1 MASQQQDAHADRTA
15 STPDAGLTTGIPAP
29 TTGAGAGDLVTNSD
43 DPAVLREMLDRAR
56 ERLAF
61 YESFDRI
68 IGENIRRSGELMV
81 ETVALREQAQAQ
93 AAAIAAERASF
104 DATRQ
109 ADRETYRTLVQTA
122 LNEVAATRP
131 IIDGLVE
138 RLQAALVS
146 FGEES
151 PAATA
156 DIPAKIAPAL
166 DTEPTLA
173 VAEVAPSEAVAQSA
187 SQAAAEAE
195 AAPRPEQRPT
205 ATSGSEEVTEAPVEE
220 DTAAVAAEPTG
231 PHTVEILAHGI
242 QTAAIAIALQ
252 RTLRELEKVS
262 AVEAREFANGVLRLK
277 VVVDGRIEPGD
288 LASWLEANE
297 GRIATASPTVMEI
310 TLGPAG
316 AN

>member
-1 MASQQQDAHADRTA
+1 MASKPHDAHADRTA
-15 STPDAGLTTGIPAP
+15 SAPDATLTTGIPTPA
-29 TTGAGAGDLVTNSD
+29 TGAGAADLVTSSD
-43 DPAVLREMLDRAR
+43 DPSVLRDMLDRAR
-56 ERLAF
+56 DRLAF

-93 AAAIAAERASF
+93 AAAIAAERAAF
-104 DATRQ
+104 EVARQ

-122 LNEVAATRP
+122 LSEVTATRP

-138 RLQAALVS
+138 RLQAALVA
-146 FGEES
+146 FGEEA

-156 DIPAKIAPAL
+156 ALPAAIASPAEAEPEPAPEAAPQPPPKAEEVEAAPAP
-166 DTEPTLA
+166 EQA
-173 VAEVAPSEAVAQSA
+173 
-187 SQAAAEAE
+187 QAAA
-195 AAPRPEQRPT
+195 
-205 ATSGSEEVTEAPVEE
+205 TETKTETPVEE
-220 DTAAVAAEPTG
+220 DAAAIAAEPAG

-242 QTAAIAIALQ
+242 QTAAVAIALQ

-262 AVEAREFANGVLRLK
+262 TVEAREFANGVLRLK

-288 LASWLEANE
+288 LASWMEAHE

-316 AN
+316 AT